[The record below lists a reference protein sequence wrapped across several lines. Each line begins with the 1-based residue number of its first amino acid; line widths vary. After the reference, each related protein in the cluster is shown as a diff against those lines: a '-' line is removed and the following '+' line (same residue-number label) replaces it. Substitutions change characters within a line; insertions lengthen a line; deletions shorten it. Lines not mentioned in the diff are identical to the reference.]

1 MHAKSINSQNRI
13 YGKSSWPSIWQYFLK
28 RGIKTTHNK
37 RKKREMDFLKIKNF
51 YAAKNIIKKRYL
63 TEWEKIFANHIYLTC
78 ECSLVSD
85 SLRPYELSPPGSF
98 IHGVFQSRRQKWVA
112 ISSRSSGPGIK
123 LVSPALAG
131 GFFTTVPPD
140 SRYLIKGLYLV
151 YIQLNCIY

>member
-1 MHAKSINSQNRI
+1 MVLCLPLSHEGSPLNTLFSFQPYHRKNSSFEMIVTRLPQLLLESMKYSGGKKKLTKDLNVHAKSINSQNRI

-85 SLRPYELSPPGSF
+85 SLRPYEL
-98 IHGVFQSRRQKWVA
+98 
-112 ISSRSSGPGIK
+112 
-123 LVSPALAG
+123 
-131 GFFTTVPPD
+131 
-140 SRYLIKGLYLV
+140 
-151 YIQLNCIY
+151 

>member
-37 RKKREMDFLKIKNF
+37 RKERWIFSKLKTFMLQRTLSRRGISLNGRK
-51 YAAKNIIKKRYL
+51 YL
-63 TEWEKIFANHIYLTC
+63 QITYIWRVSAHLCLTLWDPMNC
-78 ECSLVSD
+78 
-85 SLRPYELSPPGSF
+85 SPPGSF